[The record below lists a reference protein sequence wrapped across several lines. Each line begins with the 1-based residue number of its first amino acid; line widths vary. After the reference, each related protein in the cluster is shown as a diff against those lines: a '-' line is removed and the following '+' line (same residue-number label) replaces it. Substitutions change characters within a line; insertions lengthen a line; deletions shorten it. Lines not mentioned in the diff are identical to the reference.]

1 MRFQCLKPI
10 PVRLSVKDK
19 ANECNSFMPRVTVAR
34 EGTNNVPS
42 AAPIEVGPPAPRNFE
57 DARSAF
63 DRLFKKP

>member
-1 MRFQCLKPI
+1 
-10 PVRLSVKDK
+10 
-19 ANECNSFMPRVTVAR
+19 MPRVTVAR

-42 AAPIEVGPPAPRNFE
+42 AAPIEVGPPAPRNSE